1 MTFATHETGPETR
14 ILFLIIS
21 YHIMPKMSS
30 LELRKIRLQDK
41 NYPAILKEIHN
52 PPKELYIKGEIIPQD
67 KVAVAVVG
75 TRKYTQYGKQV
86 ALDIAGKLAKLGI
99 TIVSGLAKGIDTF
112 AHQAALENN
121 GRTIAVLGTGM
132 DRESFYPAS
141 NFELS
146 EKIAKNGAVL
156 SEYPIGTR
164 GTQFTF
170 PERNRI
176 VSGLSLGVV
185 VVEAPEQSGA
195 LITATLAI
203 EQNREV
209 FAIPGSIYEKNSQGT
224 NQLIKI
230 GAKLVSDVD
239 DILEELNL
247 SHLRKT
253 APKKKIK
260 PENKQEEIII
270 SLLSTQPTHI
280 DEIIK
285 RSKLSTAIV
294 NSTLMILELKG
305 GVRNLGKGNYI
316 LCT

>member
-1 MTFATHETGPETR
+1 
-14 ILFLIIS
+14 
-21 YHIMPKMSS
+21 MSS

-52 PPKELYIKGEIIPQD
+52 PPQELYIEGEIIPQD

-146 EKIAKNGAVL
+146 KKITKNGVVL

-253 APKKKIK
+253 ASKKKIK
-260 PENKQEEIII
+260 PENKEEEIII
-270 SLLSTQPTHI
+270 SFLSAQPTHI

-285 RSKLSTAIV
+285 KSKLSTAIV

>member
-1 MTFATHETGPETR
+1 ME
-14 ILFLIIS
+14 
-21 YHIMPKMSS
+21 KMSS

-75 TRKYTQYGKQV
+75 TRKYTQHGKQV
-86 ALDIAGKLAKLGI
+86 TLDIAGKLAKLGI
-99 TIVSGLAKGIDTF
+99 TIVSGLAKGIDSW

-146 EKIAKNGAVL
+146 KKIAKNGAVL
-156 SEYPIGTR
+156 SEYPVGTR

-185 VVEAPEQSGA
+185 VIEAPEKSGA
-195 LITATLAI
+195 LITAALAV

-230 GAKLVSDVD
+230 GAKLVTNVD

-260 PENKQEEIII
+260 PENKEEEIII
-270 SLLSTQPTHI
+270 SFLSVQPAHI

-285 RSKLSTAIV
+285 KSKLSTAIV

-305 GVRNLGKGNYI
+305 GIRNLGKGNYI

>member
-1 MTFATHETGPETR
+1 MEKLS
-14 ILFLIIS
+14 IDN
-21 YHIMPKMSS
+21 K
-30 LELRKIRLQDK
+30 D
-41 NYPAILKEIHN
+41 YPALLKEIHN
-52 PPKELYIKGEIIPQD
+52 PPKELYIKGKIIPQD
-67 KVAVAVVG
+67 KVAIAVVG
-75 TRKYTQYGKQV
+75 TRKYTQYGKQ
-86 ALDIAGKLAKLGI
+86 ATLDIAGKLAKLGI
-99 TIVSGLAKGIDTF
+99 TIVSGLAKGIDSF

-121 GRTIAVLGTGM
+121 GRTIAVLGTSM
-132 DRESFYPAS
+132 DKESFYPAS
-141 NFELS
+141 NYTLS
-146 EKIAKNGAVL
+146 EKIAENGAVL
-156 SEYPIGTR
+156 SEYPTGTR

-195 LITATLAI
+195 LITASLAV

-224 NQLIKI
+224 NQLIKM
-230 GAKLVSDVD
+230 GAKLVNDVD

-247 SHLRKT
+247 SHLIKT

-270 SLLSTQPTHI
+270 SILSVQPIHI

-285 RSKLSTAIV
+285 KSKLPTSIV
-294 NSTLMILELKG
+294 NSCLMILELKK
-305 GVRNLGKGNYI
+305 GVRNLGKGNYVI
-316 LCT
+316 T

>member
-1 MTFATHETGPETR
+1 ME
-14 ILFLIIS
+14 
-21 YHIMPKMSS
+21 KMSS
-30 LELRKIRLQDK
+30 LEPRKIRLQDK

-67 KVAVAVVG
+67 KVAIAVVG

-86 ALDIAGKLAKLGI
+86 CLDIAGKLAKLGI

-121 GRTIAVLGTGM
+121 GRTIAILGTSM

-146 EKIAKNGAVL
+146 KKIAKNGAVI

-195 LITATLAI
+195 LITATLAV

-209 FAIPGSIYEKNSQGT
+209 FAIPGSIYDKNSQGT

-230 GAKLVSDVD
+230 GAKLVSNVD

-270 SLLSTQPTHI
+270 SFLSAQPIHI

-285 RSKLSTAIV
+285 KSKLSTAIV